1 MRNKQLAHLAPVI
14 TDRLCIIYGGGDYHV
29 RRRASETNLEDAY
42 SNVGIRHVAGSG
54 PRVLFDYDGLMRAT
68 PGAAF
73 SLHLL
78 TAKATGTWDTYT
90 SAEYLTW

>member
-1 MRNKQLAHLAPVI
+1 MRRYTTYETPGPWRAGQDRAPGW
-14 TDRLCIIYGGGDYHV
+14 TTL
-29 RRRASETNLEDAY
+29 TY